1 MFKIKKLLGLCEYK
15 GCFCR
20 SQFKVKV
27 KGTNI
32 KKNICDKH
40 ILSIIVDFDDNATTV
55 VLDDGSK
62 CEVQ

>member
-20 SQFKVKV
+20 SQFEVKV

-40 ILSIIVDFDDNATTV
+40 IVFITIDSDNATTV

>member
-20 SQFKVKV
+20 SQFEVKV

-32 KKNICDKH
+32 KKNICNKH
-40 ILSIIVDFDDNATTV
+40 IVYTTIDFNNTTTV

-62 CEVQ
+62 YEV

>member
-20 SQFKVKV
+20 NQFEVKV
-27 KGTNI
+27 KDTNI

-40 ILSIIVDFDDNATTV
+40 ISSIIVDFNNATTFI
-55 VLDDGSK
+55 LEDGSE